1 MKKTALNVV
10 GKFTVI
16 WNFYF
21 IILFIK
27 YGNKITLTVSITI
40 LLYVVHLYI
49 NGDYYSW
56 GENP

>member
-10 GKFTVI
+10 GKFTVM

-49 NGDYYSW
+49 NGGYYS
-56 GENP
+56 

>member
-1 MKKTALNVV
+1 MKKTALNTV
-10 GKFTVI
+10 GKFTVM

-40 LLYVVHLYI
+40 LRYIVHLYI
-49 NGDYYSW
+49 NSGYYSW
-56 GENP
+56 GEYP

>member
-10 GKFTVI
+10 GKFTVM

-40 LLYVVHLYI
+40 LLHVFHIYI
-49 NGDYYSW
+49 NG
-56 GENP
+56 ENIPKHPEP

>member
-10 GKFTVI
+10 GKFTVM

-27 YGNKITLTVSITI
+27 YGNKIILTLSINI

-49 NGDYYSW
+49 NGGYYPW
-56 GENP
+56 GEYP

>member
-10 GKFTVI
+10 GKFTVM

-27 YGNKITLTVSITI
+27 YGNKIILTLSINI

-49 NGDYYSW
+49 NGGYYSW
-56 GENP
+56 GEYP